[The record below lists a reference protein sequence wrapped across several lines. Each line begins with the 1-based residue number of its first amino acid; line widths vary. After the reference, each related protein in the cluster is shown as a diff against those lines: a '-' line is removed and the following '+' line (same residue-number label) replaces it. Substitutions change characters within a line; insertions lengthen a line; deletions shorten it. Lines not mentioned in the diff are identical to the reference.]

1 MSGKK
6 GNGLEEGA
14 YRSVS
19 EALAEQLPS
28 LYRVLVVN
36 RSDFD
41 RLTVYQR
48 SQNDILAVLKRV
60 SDDGS
65 PEVCFGNGFD
75 LVAALV
81 GLEGSLRSGKWRADK
96 PAPGRSR

>member
-1 MSGKK
+1 MAGKS
-6 GNGLEEGA
+6 GNGSEDNA
-14 YRSVS
+14 FRVVS
-19 EALAEQLPS
+19 EALAQQLPS

-36 RSDFD
+36 RGDFD

-48 SQNDILAVLKRV
+48 SQDDILAVLKRV
-60 SDDGS
+60 SADGS

-75 LVAALV
+75 FVAALV
-81 GLEGSLRSGKWRADK
+81 GLEGSLKAGKWRADK